1 MFSCYPDMV
10 YITSLEAWGLGDFT
24 RHGNIDKSLSDK
36 SLSLSLS
43 PSFPFALDTN
53 VYMHLHHC
61 YYYGS
66 WSVIRCTAY
75 TPRPL
80 YTITPSPQYNNKI
93 IYIYIL
99 PASVFSSGLSE
110 GLWLTH
116 SLFVTTNFLARFWK
130 AVGSKCP
137 HGPWD
142 HTNVLQIWIN
152 FLSWDFQP
160 IVYLMRTTVSS
171 AGNNYWIM

>member
-93 IYIYIL
+93 IYIYIYCPL
-99 PASVFSSGLSE
+99 LSFLLACLKGCGLHIPFLLRPTSWLDFGKLWDQNARMDRGIILMFYKSELTFWAEISSPLCTWWE
-110 GLWLTH
+110 PLW
-116 SLFVTTNFLARFWK
+116 
-130 AVGSKCP
+130 AVQA
-137 HGPWD
+137 
-142 HTNVLQIWIN
+142 TIIE
-152 FLSWDFQP
+152 
-160 IVYLMRTTVSS
+160 
-171 AGNNYWIM
+171 